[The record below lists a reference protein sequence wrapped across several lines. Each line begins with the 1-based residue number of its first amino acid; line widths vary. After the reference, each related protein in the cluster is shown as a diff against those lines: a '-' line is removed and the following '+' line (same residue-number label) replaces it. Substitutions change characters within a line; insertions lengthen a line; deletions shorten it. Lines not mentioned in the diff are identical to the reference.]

1 MTKIIEAIN
10 KSFSRFIEP
19 KWTRWTE
26 EQPEER
32 GRWTSLSKL
41 LGGGSPPGPS
51 PYYSTALWMKILAS
65 VMNTLSE
72 TICNSYPFKRDD
84 KHQGRF
90 HDMEMLR
97 SLPPL
102 TKERAVYISGSCNK
116 IPLQNLNSIG
126 SRSVV
131 CLPIEWKSQ
140 SHSRVWVFNFHFLFC
155 CCRLPFGATCIGRC
169 TSLFMT
175 NERRLGRRK
184 SLHEWINAE

>member
-1 MTKIIEAIN
+1 MTKITEAIN

-26 EQPEER
+26 EQPE
-32 GRWTSLSKL
+32 GTWPLNVPVKIIWGPS
-41 LGGGSPPGPS
+41 PS
-51 PYYSTALWMKILAS
+51 PYYSTALCMKILAS

-72 TICNSYPFKRDD
+72 TIFNSYPFKRDD
-84 KHQGRF
+84 EHQGRF
-90 HDMEMLR
+90 HDMGMLR
-97 SLPPL
+97 LVPPPA
-102 TKERAVYISGSCNK
+102 KERAVYISGSCNK

-126 SRSVV
+126 SRPVV

-140 SHSRVWVFNFHFLFC
+140 SHSSVWVFNFHLLFC
-155 CCRLPFGATCIGRC
+155 YCRLPFGATCIGRC

-184 SLHEWINAE
+184 SLYEWINAE

>member
-1 MTKIIEAIN
+1 MTKITEAIN

-26 EQPEER
+26 EQPE
-32 GRWTSLSKL
+32 GTWPLNVPVKIIWGPS
-41 LGGGSPPGPS
+41 PS
-51 PYYSTALWMKILAS
+51 PYYSTALCMKILAS

-84 KHQGRF
+84 EHQGRF
-90 HDMEMLR
+90 HDMGMLR
-97 SLPPL
+97 LVPPPA
-102 TKERAVYISGSCNK
+102 KERAVYISGSCNK

-126 SRSVV
+126 SRPVV

-140 SHSRVWVFNFHFLFC
+140 SHSSVWVFNFHLLFC
-155 CCRLPFGATCIGRC
+155 YCRLPFGATCIGRC

-184 SLHEWINAE
+184 SLYEWINAE